1 MLCSKKSPM
10 MAKRKKAFKHCANCK
25 TKMACKRAG
34 KCVGKKK

>member
-1 MLCSKKSPM
+1 MAVKKT
-10 MAKRKKAFKHCANCK
+10 KKKVFKHCANCK